1 MIRRKAARET
11 GPPFSIPAMTP
22 TTATPTR
29 SGRSRFALAVAA
41 AGVLLLVVTSLFVG
55 VYDISGDPFGTE
67 MFLITRLP
75 RTAALVLAGCGMAVA
90 GLVMQV
96 ITQNRF
102 VEPTTAG
109 TAEWAALG
117 LMATALLA
125 PDVGITGRI
134 VAASLTSFVG
144 TMVLLAI
151 LRRVAIRG
159 SLVVPLIGIM
169 LGAVVS
175 AATTYL
181 AVTTNQLQMLTTWFM
196 GSFTSIVRGR
206 WEILA
211 VVAVVVLAVFL
222 IADRLTVT
230 GLGREIAIALG
241 LRYGATVMLATALV
255 ATVTGVT
262 TVVVGFLPFLG
273 LVVPNLVA
281 MWRGDNLRG
290 NLPWVALGGI
300 GAVVACDIIGRIVRW
315 PFEVPASMI
324 LGVVGAAVFIAV
336 LLRMRPR
343 D

>member
-1 MIRRKAARET
+1 MTTDRGGPGDRAAST
-11 GPPFSIPAMTP
+11 I
-22 TTATPTR
+22 TAAVAPTR
-29 SGRSRFALAVAA
+29 LGRRSLALAVAT
-41 AGVLLLVVTSLFVG
+41 AGVLLLVATSLFVG
-55 VYDISGDPFGTE
+55 VYDITGDPFGAE
-67 MFLITRLP
+67 MFLITRVP

-102 VEPTTAG
+102 VEPTTVG

-117 LMATALLA
+117 LLATALVA
-125 PDVGITGRI
+125 PNVGITGRI
-134 VAASLTSFVG
+134 VIASLTSFVG
-144 TMVLLAI
+144 TMVFLAI
-151 LRRVAIRG
+151 LRRVRIRG

-196 GSFTSIVRGR
+196 GSFTSVVRGR
-206 WEILA
+206 WETLA
-211 VVAVVVLAVFL
+211 IVAVVVVAVFA
-222 IADRLTVT
+222 IANRLTVA
-230 GLGREIAIALG
+230 GLGRDIAVALG

-255 ATVTGVT
+255 ATVTGIT

-281 MWRGDNLRG
+281 MWRGDDLRA

-300 GAVVACDIIGRIVRW
+300 GAVVACDIIGRLVRW
-315 PFEVPASMI
+315 PFEVPVSMI
-324 LGVVGAAVFIAV
+324 LGVVGATVFIGF